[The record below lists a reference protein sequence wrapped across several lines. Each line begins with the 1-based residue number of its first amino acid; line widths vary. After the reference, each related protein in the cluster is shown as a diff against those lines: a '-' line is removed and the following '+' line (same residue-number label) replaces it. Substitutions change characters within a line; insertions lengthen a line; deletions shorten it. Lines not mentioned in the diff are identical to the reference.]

1 MEPIAADTSYARS
14 RRARLRTR
22 RAAIMLV
29 LAPMI
34 GGLDGCGPSRQ
45 LEPPL
50 RPLPAPSGGNTVA
63 TPRVSGAID
72 LTPHEDGALLSVGR
86 GGRAGGARAM
96 AGGGNDDAGGA
107 GTVNLDFA
115 DSDIRAVCAE
125 ILGNQLHVNYT
136 IDPNV
141 HGTATLHTTTPL
153 RRDQLLPA
161 LRALL
166 TQNGAALAEQD
177 GLYRVVP
184 AAAVTGIGGNT
195 VGESAVALRYTS
207 AENLARVLQP
217 FAQNGA
223 RIVADAGTN
232 AVVVAGDPA
241 TREALLALVRA
252 FDVDALAGQSYALLP
267 VESGTAKDFAT
278 ALQTAF
284 GAQKGEPLYGRV
296 RVVPM
301 ERIDSVLI
309 TAGSPQLIEDA
320 QRVFRLVARQRSRTV
335 RAWHVYYLQN
345 SRSNDIAYVL
355 QQAFT
360 PDNVTAQPTPT
371 VTQASQGNALM
382 GNAMGQNG
390 QSGGQ
395 FGGGSGLGGG
405 MGGSSGGLMGG
416 LGNAGGLGG
425 QTGNTT
431 SSPDGNPLLGG
442 LGGGSGSGLGGS
454 GSGGRNGQSD
464 TNALRIIPNPQNNAV
479 LVYATPDEND
489 QIEAML
495 RKIDITP
502 LQVRIDAT
510 VAEVT
515 LNDNL
520 QYGTQFFFKSG
531 GVNGVLSN
539 ASQSLG
545 SSAIT
550 AAMLSTGFP
559 GFVIGGHSG
568 GGAPFVI
575 NALQDVTTVHVL
587 SSPELMVVDNHPA
600 SLMVGDLV
608 PYLTAS
614 TQSTITANAPIT
626 NSVSYQQ
633 TGVILQVTPHVNN
646 GGLVTLDVSQ
656 TVSDVGSSTTP
667 TTSGGQAIN
676 SPTFNERNVT
686 SRVAVQDGDTVG
698 LAGLIRDNVS
708 RDNAGIPWF
717 KDIPLLGALA
727 GSQNNKRQRTELL
740 VLITPHVVHDQRDAY
755 ALTEDLREQL
765 QHAARVPD
773 MLQNLPA
780 GGFADPNARLRR
792 SVGLG
797 P

>member
-1 MEPIAADTSYARS
+1 MQPIALELNSPLSGRV
-14 RRARLRTR
+14 RRLR
-22 RAAIMLV
+22 RAALALV
-29 LAPMI
+29 LAPTL
-34 GGLDGCGPSRQ
+34 GGLEGCGPSRQ

-50 RPLPAPSGGNTVA
+50 RPLPAPSGINTA
-63 TPRVSGAID
+63 ASPRVSGAID
-72 LTPHEDGALLSVGR
+72 LTPRADGALISTGR
-86 GGRAGGARAM
+86 GRPGAGGRAGGGGDD
-96 AGGGNDDAGGA
+96 GGG

-166 TQNGAALAEQD
+166 AQNGAALAEQD

-184 AAAVTGIGGNT
+184 AASVTGIGGNT

-223 RIVADAGTN
+223 RIAADPATN
-232 AVVVAGDPA
+232 AVVIAGDPS

-252 FDVDALAGQSYALLP
+252 FDIDALAGQSYALLP
-267 VESGTAKDFAT
+267 VDSGTAKEFAT

-309 TAGSPQLIEDA
+309 TAANPQLIEDA

-360 PDNVTAQPTPT
+360 PDNVTAQPTPET
-371 VTQASQGNALM
+371 TQTGQQGGLM

-390 QSGGQ
+390 ASGI
-395 FGGGSGLGGG
+395 GGG
-405 MGGSSGGLMGG
+405 MGG
-416 LGNAGGLGG
+416 GGLGG
-425 QTGNTT
+425 GIGGAGGGGLGGLNGGGLSGGGAGGIAQAGTA
-431 SSPDGNPLLGG
+431 SPEGGNPLLGG
-442 LGGGSGSGLGGS
+442 LDGGNAPGGSTRGG
-454 GSGGRNGQSD
+454 QTD
-464 TNALRIIPNPQNNAV
+464 TNSERIIPNPQNNAV
-479 LVYATPDEND
+479 IVYATPDEND
-489 QIEAML
+489 QVEAML
-495 RKIDITP
+495 RKVDITP

-515 LNDNL
+515 LNDTL
-520 QYGTQFFFKSG
+520 KYGTQFFFKSG

-559 GFVIGGHSG
+559 GFVVGGHSG

-575 NALQDVTTVHVL
+575 DALQDVSTVHVL
-587 SSPELMVVDNHPA
+587 SSPELMVVDNHAA
-600 SLMVGDLV
+600 SLMVGNLV

-614 TQSTITANAPIT
+614 TQSTITSNAPIT

-646 GGLVTLDVSQ
+646 GGLVTLDISQ
-656 TVSDVGSSTTP
+656 TVSDVANTTTA
-667 TTSGGQAIN
+667 TTQGGTPIS
-676 SPTFNERNVT
+676 SPTFNERNIT

-698 LAGLIRDNVS
+698 LAGLIRDTAS
-708 RDNAGIPWF
+708 RENGGIPWF
-717 KDIPLLGALA
+717 KDIPVLGALA
-727 GSQNNKRQRTELL
+727 GNQNNNRTRTELL

-773 MLQNLPA
+773 MLQNTPA
-780 GGFADPNARLRR
+780 SGFADPNARVRR
-792 SVGLG
+792 AVGLG